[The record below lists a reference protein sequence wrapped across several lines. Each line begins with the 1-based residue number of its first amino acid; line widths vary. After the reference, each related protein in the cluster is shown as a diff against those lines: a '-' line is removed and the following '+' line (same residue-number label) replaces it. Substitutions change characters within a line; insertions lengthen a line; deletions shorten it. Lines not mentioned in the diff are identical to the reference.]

1 MENPNNSNNNKQP
14 RIAIWMPLI
23 IAICIAIG
31 IFIGNAYKNS
41 NSNSLLNFFPEASNK
56 NNKVDFLMNYLN
68 RYYVDSISTDK
79 LIEDAIPRILLD
91 LDPHSVYITKEE
103 MLSKG
108 TELEGY
114 FGGIGVEFFINDDT
128 INIVNVTKGGPSE
141 KLGITNG
148 DKIVTVDD
156 SIFAGT
162 KLTNNKVVNKL
173 RGELNSKVKL
183 GIKRGSSDEL
193 LNFEIQRKEVPVK
206 SIDAYYTLDNN
217 IGYIKISRFAST
229 TYNEFMSAVDDLQKQ
244 GVKSYI
250 IDLRDNSGGALNT
263 AYKLTNEFLN
273 VGDLI
278 LYTEGHTQKRENF
291 VADGRGKLK
300 ENDVVVLINE
310 NSASASEIF
319 AGTMQDLD
327 RGLIIGRRSFGKGL
341 VQSQFQFPDK
351 SAMRITIAR
360 YHTPSGR
367 CTQKPYVIGDTE
379 DYDLDILH
387 RYEKGEFYNVDS
399 LKMDS
404 MHLPEFK
411 TRKGRPIYGDSGIM
425 PDVFIGQDTIGWNL
439 FFEKVSLSGSLR
451 SFSFDYANKH
461 RDELK
466 QMPSIEAMDHLDKED
481 LMTPFLNYISN
492 KKQIKPTPTELKN
505 SKTLINNY
513 IKALILRDIFSD
525 ENIFYSI
532 IQSEDIT
539 IEKAKVMIETSKASP
554 QAVGEELYLLQNK
567 TNENK

>member
-1 MENPNNSNNNKQP
+1 MEKPDQSTKKNQP

-41 NSNSLLNFFPEASNK
+41 NNNNLLNFFPEASNK

-79 LIEDAIPRILLD
+79 LIEDAIPRILSD

-141 KLGITNG
+141 KLGITYG
-148 DKIVTVDD
+148 DKIITVDD
-156 SIFAGT
+156 SIFVGI
-162 KLTNNKVVNKL
+162 KLTNSKVVSKL

-183 GIKRGSSDEL
+183 GIKRSGLDDL
-193 LNFEIQRKEVPVK
+193 INFDVQRKEVPVK
-206 SIDAYYTLDNN
+206 SIDAYYTLDQN
-217 IGYIKISRFAST
+217 IGYVKISRFAST
-229 TYNEFMSAVDDLQKQ
+229 TYSEFMTATNELQKQ
-244 GVKSYI
+244 GASSFI

-278 LYTEGHTQKRENF
+278 LYTEGRTQKRENF
-291 VADGRGKLK
+291 VSDGRGKFK
-300 ENDVVVLINE
+300 NNDLVVLINE

-367 CTQKPYVIGDTE
+367 CTQKPYTIGDSE
-379 DYDLDILH
+379 NYDLDILH
-387 RYEKGEFYNVDS
+387 RYQSGEFYNIDS
-399 LKMDS
+399 LKIDS

-411 TRKGRPIYGDSGIM
+411 TRKGRPIYGESGIM
-425 PDVFIGQDTIGWNL
+425 PDIFIGQDTVGWNL
-439 FFEKVSLSGSLR
+439 FFEKINMSGLLR
-451 SFSFDYANKH
+451 SFSFTYANIH

-466 QMPSIEAMDHLDKED
+466 KMTITEAKNHLDKED
-481 LMTPFLNYISN
+481 LMIPFLDYIN
-492 KKQIKPTPTELKN
+492 KKKKIKPTSLELKN
-505 SKTLINNY
+505 SRILINNY
-513 IKALILRDIFSD
+513 IKALIVRDIFSD
-525 ENIFYSI
+525 ENLFFSI

-539 IEKAKVMIETSKASP
+539 IAKAKEMINTSKATT
-554 QAVGEELYLLQNK
+554 QAIGEEVYLLQNNSDEK
-567 TNENK
+567 K